1 MVHFSVDDTI
11 EVFRYLTENKC
22 KSIFENPLLRFFKK
36 LNNEYSFAV
45 SMYCF
50 YEKDGFNL
58 SLCSDKYKDEFEENS
73 AWLKFGFHALDKK
86 SNYKD
91 YDASEFKEELIK
103 TVSELER
110 IVTKDAITYN
120 VRLGFCQGNI
130 GCIKAMKECFSN
142 FNILYGAD
150 DSRIVYYLSEEENN
164 LYLENGVFRDEKMGI
179 CIKKCEKRLEYS
191 TNFTERVKELD
202 ENKIYPFFTHETVL
216 LKDDKFLDYIE
227 ALCKSAHVFV
237 S

>member
-11 EVFRYLTENKC
+11 EVFRYLNENMC
-22 KSIFENPLLRFFKK
+22 ESIFDNPLLNFFKK
-36 LNNEYSFAV
+36 LNTEYDFTV

-73 AWLKFGFHALDKK
+73 HWLRFGFHALNKK

-110 IVTKDAITYN
+110 IVTKSAITYD
-120 VRLGFCQGNI
+120 VRLGFGQGNI
-130 GCIKAMKECFSN
+130 ECIKAMKECFSD
-142 FNILYGAD
+142 FNTLYGVD
-150 DSRIVYYLSEEENN
+150 DERIVYYLSEEENRR
-164 LYLENGVFRDEKMGI
+164 YLDSGVFCDEKIGI
-179 CIKKCEKRLEYS
+179 CIRNCEKRLEYS
-191 TNFTERVKELD
+191 TDFTKRVKELD
-202 ENKIYPFFTHETVL
+202 ENKIYPFFTHETFL
-216 LKDDKFLDYIE
+216 LKDTKFLDDIE
-227 ALCKSAHVFV
+227 ALCKSGHRFV